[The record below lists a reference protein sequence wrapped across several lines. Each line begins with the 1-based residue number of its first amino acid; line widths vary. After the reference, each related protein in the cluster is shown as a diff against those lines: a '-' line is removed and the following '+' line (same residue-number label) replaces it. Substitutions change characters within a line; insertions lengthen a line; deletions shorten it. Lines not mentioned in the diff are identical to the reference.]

1 MNRIHPSSLAA
12 TLLLPA
18 AMSCQAGRPLAT
30 EDADILDK
38 GACEWE
44 GFFARE
50 TAAASPALR
59 TWATQVGCGIGFTSQ
74 VALAYSRAKADGASA
89 QGLTLLGKTGLIERK
104 DDGLGLTL
112 AWTVGGEKL
121 AGGSFKHELTQV
133 NLVATQELAK
143 RLKGH
148 ANLGWL
154 RSESARSNSTTWNL
168 AAEYAPGGGIDLMGE
183 IYGDDRGKPWVGAGA
198 RWNLSDSVSLNGSYS
213 VRTERPRIKLWTA
226 GFKLGF

>member
-1 MNRIHPSSLAA
+1 MNRIIPLSLVS
-12 TLLLPA
+12 TLLWPA
-18 AMSCQAGRPLAT
+18 AMPCQAGRPLAT

-50 TAAASPALR
+50 TASGSPALR
-59 TWATQVGCGIGFTSQ
+59 TWATQIGCGIGFTSQ
-74 VALAYSRAKADGASA
+74 VALAYSRAKIPRVST
-89 QGLTLLGKTGLIERK
+89 QGLTLLGKTSLIERK

-121 AGGSFKHELTQV
+121 AGGSLKHELTQL
-133 NLVATQELAK
+133 NLVATQEFVK

-154 RSESARSNSTTWNL
+154 RSENARSNSTTWNL
-168 AAEYAPGGGIDLMGE
+168 ATEYAPGGGIDLMGE
-183 IYGDDRGKPWVGAGA
+183 IYGDDHGKPWYGTGV
-198 RWNLSDSVSLNGSYS
+198 RWNLSDSVSLNVSYS
-213 VRTERPRIKLWTA
+213 VQAERPRLELWTA